1 MKLKLLST
9 FIFLL
14 TAFICNAQNTKY
26 DIQWQNTIGGSWHD
40 YLYSICPSP
49 DGGYILGG
57 VSGSNISGDKSEN
70 CYGGLD
76 YWVVKIDSLG
86 NIVWQNTIGG
96 NSDDQLYSITSSPDG
111 GYVLG
116 GYSYSN
122 ISGDKTE
129 NSNGVADYWVVKI
142 DSLGNIVW
150 QNTIGGGGGDYLYS
164 ITSSPDGGYVLGGWS
179 YSNISGDK
187 TENSNGSSDYWVVK
201 IDSLGAIVWQNTIGG
216 NSE

>member
-1 MKLKLLST
+1 MKLKLLYT

-14 TAFICNAQNTKY
+14 TTFFCNAQNTQY
-26 DIQWQNTIGGSWHD
+26 DIQWQNTIGGNNWDELHC
-40 YLYSICPSP
+40 ITPTP

-57 VSGSNISGDKSEN
+57 YSTSNISGDKTEN
-70 CYGGLD
+70 SNGGWD

-86 NIVWQNTIGG
+86 AIVWQNTIGG
-96 NSDDQLYSITSSPDG
+96 NNDDRLCSITTTPDG

-129 NSNGVADYWVVKI
+129 NSNGVFDYWVVKI

-150 QNTIGGGGGDYLYS
+150 QNTIGGNSSDGLYS
-164 ITSSPDGGYVLGGWS
+164 ITSTPDGGYVLGGWS

-201 IDSLGAIVWQNTIGG
+201 IDNLGAIVWQNTIGG
-216 NSE
+216 EWR